1 MHFWLIFQITNATE
15 ASGLDFHLGQNKILF
30 TDTETRKIYVVTMP
44 KDPLSTTSPEAEA
57 IKSPRFDINS
67 EGAWSPSA
75 IAVDW
80 IGNNVYVV
88 DSLGQKVNLFDMDGL
103 YTSIVVSSNLTSP
116 VDIALDPLMGIMFI
130 TDNNR
135 VIRVNMDGTFLT
147 PLVED
152 AVYKA
157 SGLSLD
163 LNTKRVFWSDILLDY
178 IETVDYRGEN
188 RQQIIRGPNNVPAP
202 SRIVVFE
209 RTIYWTDGSKQGV
222 FSVDKF
228 DGANSKKSI
237 YSMQT
242 QTGKEPKAI
251 KAIHKLVQPNGY
263 NPCKNNP
270 CDHLCIVTSTT
281 AEVADSASIGKS
293 TF

>member
-1 MHFWLIFQITNATE
+1 MQDDVLNPTSTE
-15 ASGLDFHLGQNKILF
+15 SHLPVNDFNNGN
-30 TDTETRKIYVVTMP
+30 
-44 KDPLSTTSPEAEA
+44 
-57 IKSPRFDINS
+57 
-67 EGAWSPSA
+67 GAWSPSA

-80 IGNNVYVV
+80 IGENLYVV
-88 DSLGQKVNLFDMDGL
+88 DSLGQKVNLFDMEGL
-103 YTSIVVSSNLTSP
+103 YTAIVVSSNLTSP
-116 VDIALDPLMGIMFI
+116 VDIALDPIMGVMFI

-135 VIRVNMDGTFLT
+135 VIRANMDGTHLV

-163 LNTKRVFWSDILLDY
+163 LATRRVFWSDILLDY
-178 IETVDYRGEN
+178 IETVDYKGQN
-188 RQQIIRGPNNVPAP
+188 RHQIIRGPVNVPAP
-202 SRIVVFE
+202 TRISAFE
-209 RTIYWTDGSKQGV
+209 RSIYWTDGSKQGV

-228 DGANSKKSI
+228 DGAPSKKSI

-251 KAIHKLVQPNGY
+251 KAVHKLVQPKGY
-263 NPCKNNP
+263 NPCQPNNP

-281 AEVADSASIGKS
+281 PEVGDSPSVGKHKN
-293 TF
+293 FC